1 MLEIGFGSGCCLQR
15 IAHRA
20 GRTGKAF
27 GLDLSPGMIQ
37 VARRRLRKGESPGMV
52 ELCCGDAAN
61 LPYHSSSFDAVFM
74 SFTLEL
80 FDTPEIPI
88 VVEEV
93 KRVLKST
100 GRFGV
105 VGMSREGGNSGMF
118 RLYEWAHQRWPRYAD
133 CRPIYVEGCLVD
145 AGYKVL
151 SSARGSMVGLPVEIV
166 IAARND

>member
-1 MLEIGFGSGCCLQR
+1 
-15 IAHRA
+15 
-20 GRTGKAF
+20 
-27 GLDLSPGMIQ
+27 
-37 VARRRLRKGESPGMV
+37 MV

-105 VGMSREGGNSGMF
+105 VGMSREGGNSGML

-133 CRPIYVEGCLVD
+133 CRPIYVERCLVD

-151 SSARGSMVGLPVEIV
+151 SNARGSMAGLPVEIV